1 MLKTA
6 VSVLHMLRYN
16 ALDFSFHVI
25 PASIAARTTTGE
37 QGHHHFERGGR
48 SVHVPTELPD
58 GCGSLALVNN
68 QTPTDRF
75 LIVVI
80 RPPWLIGTS
89 ELRAF
94 VEAAVSWLLSALESW
109 TIKLIVY

>member
-1 MLKTA
+1 VFTSRSSSQILKTA

-16 ALDFSFHVI
+16 ARDFTFHVI
-25 PASIAARTTTGE
+25 PASIAERTTTGE

-68 QTPTDRF
+68 QTPTDRS

-80 RPPWLIGTS
+80 RPPWLVGTS
-89 ELRAF
+89 ELKAF
-94 VEAAVSWLLSALESW
+94 VEAAVSRIP
-109 TIKLIVY
+109 T